1 MCIICSVLK
10 ARLLVHCSTDHWFVC
25 CCFAKQISN
34 STPRFSCT
42 AASPRSVFLQFML
55 NRVSCC
61 WRLHSIQDL
70 LASIGIKRTLFYRS
84 LTHFLLF
91 CEAGPPRQ
99 LLDSPALIILAK
111 VGALQLLK
119 VLQYTWTNEKN
130 LSFNESK
137 DDTISRSSLRKRHWR
152 GVLCRRRSLGL
163 LRFLFLPGPETSRL
177 QCTEGMCFN
186 RFFTLSLA

>member
-1 MCIICSVLK
+1 MKLSIIC
-10 ARLLVHCSTDHWFVC
+10 FVC
-25 CCFAKQISN
+25 SYIVLQITDSFVVVLRN
-34 STPRFSCT
+34 RSATQLLDFPALHSSCQG
-42 AASPRSVFLQFML
+42 SVFLQFFL

-61 WRLHSIQDL
+61 WRLHNIQDL

-99 LLDSPALIILAK
+99 LLYSPALIILAK

-119 VLQYTWTNEKN
+119 VLQHTWTNEKN

-137 DDTISRSSLRKRHWR
+137 DDTISRSSPRKRH
-152 GVLCRRRSLGL
+152 
-163 LRFLFLPGPETSRL
+163 
-177 QCTEGMCFN
+177 
-186 RFFTLSLA
+186 